1 MLDKIINDRIVHNFL
16 PLGRHP
22 INQTN
27 NNLTFSI
34 TGYGPLGNVVTFTT
48 RSAGVATLNS
58 MGRGGTKLTSTSTSD
73 VIDNNNAGNSDNVN
87 PIVLY
92 AIFGVG
98 AGIILVLV
106 IGVVVVLR
114 YKCQAAPANDPRYV
128 FKYLVE
134 NIYFF
139 KIFYPSNFF
148 FVLFY
153 E

>member
-1 MLDKIINDRIVHNFL
+1 MTIIF
-16 PLGRHP
+16 
-22 INQTN
+22 
-27 NNLTFSI
+27 FI
-34 TGYGPLGNVVTFTT
+34 TGYGPLGPVVTFTT
-48 RSAGVATLNS
+48 RLAGAATLDS

-73 VIDNNNAGNSDNVN
+73 VIDNNTAAGTSDNVN

-128 FKYLVE
+128 FKLRLYYIARTMKKEQGRLA
-134 NIYFF
+134 
-139 KIFYPSNFF
+139 
-148 FVLFY
+148 
-153 E
+153 